1 MKKITSIILVVV
13 GILIGSFTTYTLLD
27 DKKTDKIE
35 IKVLILPKFEIGE
48 MTGDYP
54 GEAQFYYDAYLKD
67 SDEYDIQGGNDN
79 QKLYVK
85 DGVALYVTGM
95 GKVKSSSSLQA
106 ILLDD
111 RFDFSNA
118 YILSTGCGGSSKD
131 YGVMGDVY
139 ISTSTV
145 DYDLG
150 HHVDVR
156 DLSEESDT
164 TWFHDESY
172 DSVAV
177 HELNQE
183 LCHKIYDLV
192 KDVKLETTEN
202 TKTIMAKAF
211 DNASWATRDPEVLLG
226 TSVTSDNYWKGEYDH
241 VNALLIV
248 ETYGCV
254 DPFAVTEMEDNALA
268 VVLKQNDLL
277 DHYIVIRDS
286 VNMDVYM
293 NGDTPESLWGTN
305 EYDES
310 LGIAG
315 SNETLDIFETAMK
328 NNYKVG
334 SVVIDA
340 ILDGTL
346 E

>member
-1 MKKITSIILVVV
+1 MKKITSIALVV
-13 GILIGSFTTYTLLD
+13 GLLIGSLATYILFNVS
-27 DKKTDKIE
+27 KTEKIE

-54 GEAQFYYDAYLKD
+54 GEAQFYYDAYVKD
-67 SDEYDIQGGNDN
+67 GDAYDIQGGIDGN
-79 QKLYVK
+79 KLYVK

-95 GKVKSSSSLQA
+95 GKVNSASSLQA
-106 ILLDD
+106 ILLDS

-118 YILSTGCGGSSKD
+118 YILSTGCGGASRD

-145 DYDLG
+145 DFDLG
-150 HHVDVR
+150 HHADIR
-156 DLSEESDT
+156 DISTDSDT

-172 DSVAV
+172 DSVAYN
-177 HELNQE
+177 ELNQE

-192 KDVKLETTEN
+192 KGIKLETTEN
-202 TKTIMAKAF
+202 TKTYMAKAF
-211 DNASWATRDPEVLLG
+211 NNEDWATRDPKVLLG
-226 TSVTSDNYWKGEYDH
+226 TAVTSDNYWKGEYNH
-241 VNALLIV
+241 ATALQIV

-254 DPFAVTEMEDNALA
+254 DPYAVTEMEDNALA
-268 VVLKQNDLL
+268 VVLKRNDML

-293 NGDTPESLWGTN
+293 NGDTPESLWGD
-305 EYDES
+305 DES
-310 LGIAG
+310 IELAD
-315 SNETLDIFETAMK
+315 SSETLDIFETAME
-328 NNYKVG
+328 NNFKVG

-346 E
+346 K

>member
-1 MKKITSIILVVV
+1 MKKVTSIFLIVLGV
-13 GILIGSFTTYTLLD
+13 LIGSLTTYTLSNG
-27 DKKTDKIE
+27 KKENKIE
-35 IKVLILPKFEIGE
+35 IKVLILPKFEVGE

-54 GEAQFYYDAYLKD
+54 GEAQFYYDAYVKGGD
-67 SDEYDIQGGNDN
+67 SYNIQGGLDN
-79 QKLYVK
+79 NKLYVK

-95 GKVKSSSSLQA
+95 GKANSATSLQA

-111 RFDFSNA
+111 RFDFSKA

-139 ISTSTV
+139 ISTATV

-156 DLSEESDT
+156 DLSKESDT
-164 TWFHDESY
+164 TWFHDGSY
-172 DSVAV
+172 DSSAV
-177 HELNQE
+177 HKLNQE
-183 LCHKIYDLV
+183 LCHKIYNLV
-192 KDVKLETTEN
+192 KDVKLETTDN
-202 TKTIMAKAF
+202 TKAYMAKAF
-211 DNASWATRDPEVLLG
+211 ANASWAIRDPEVLLG

-241 VNALLIV
+241 ANALLIV
-248 ETYGCV
+248 ETYNCV

-268 VVLKQNDLL
+268 VVLKRNNML

-293 NGDTPESLWGTN
+293 NGDTPESLWGVSK
-305 EYDES
+305 S
-310 LGIAG
+310 LGIED
-315 SNETLDIFETAMK
+315 SNETLDIFETAME

-334 SVVIDA
+334 KIVIDA